1 MLQPHRGRKKH
12 RIDLNKANQT
22 SVRVQGNR
30 NSIVPASCIFFT
42 HLLSAMTSRPDD
54 VPGSDSISAVRGA
67 PEVAGEW
74 LLVTSAG
81 WVIAGRRGIVRWTAS
96 RATGT
101 YATRR
106 RRATSVV
113 RAAAAVVH
121 VGVVV
126 ATRRWAGPGI
136 VRIVR
141 VSCARWAILIRRHAA
156 TRRRTTMTTI
166 SSLTSIVE
174 FARRGAATVVIPARA
189 VTTRRT
195 AAIVVII
202 IRSGRVAATAA
213 AAHRRTRSVPVTGP
227 VIRTTRAS
235 IRSPWLERW
244 GWRRVR
250 DVLGAGNFLTLELT
264 AVQLLNGSRQ
274 IGGCLVFDETSE
286 GSINV

>member
-1 MLQPHRGRKKH
+1 
-12 RIDLNKANQT
+12 
-22 SVRVQGNR
+22 
-30 NSIVPASCIFFT
+30 
-42 HLLSAMTSRPDD
+42 
-54 VPGSDSISAVRGA
+54 
-67 PEVAGEW
+67 
-74 LLVTSAG
+74 
-81 WVIAGRRGIVRWTAS
+81 
-96 RATGT
+96 
-101 YATRR
+101 
-106 RRATSVV
+106 
-113 RAAAAVVH
+113 
-121 VGVVV
+121 
-126 ATRRWAGPGI
+126 
-136 VRIVR
+136 
-141 VSCARWAILIRRHAA
+141 
-156 TRRRTTMTTI
+156 MTTI

-274 IGGCLVFDETSE
+274 IGGCLVFDETSAIAFATDFGIDNIE
-286 GSINV
+286 SRLTGEVLKILHIEIRSSPIQ